1 MPAIYTDEW
10 FANLQAVVNKDEKV
24 TSRAPQGEWRLIIQ
38 TDGDG
43 VSPYFEKDEGLRFF
57 VRFVDGKCVS
67 YEKISDG
74 DEEPGDLDFRVRG
87 PATVFERIAA
97 ELDDPMKIALKGTI
111 KITGDMRLLLLH
123 ADITKRVLEIYS
135 KEMDT
140 EWPKGAPPYN

>member
-10 FANLQAVVNKDEKV
+10 FANLQTVVNKDEKV

-43 VSPYFEKDEGLRFF
+43 VSPYFKEGESLRFF
-57 VRFVDGKCVS
+57 VTLKDGKCES
-67 YEKISDG
+67 YTKILDG
-74 DEEPGDLDFRVRG
+74 EEEPDELDFRVRG

-97 ELDDPMKIALKGTI
+97 EIDEPMKIALKWSI

-123 ADITKRVLEIYS
+123 ADIVKRVLEIYS

-140 EWPKGAPPYN
+140 EWPKGTPPYN